1 MKKIIPVII
10 ITLLMLCMVSCGG
23 SKSGEEP
30 KNIEIAMIAD
40 CSDTEDGS
48 FTQETWTCI
57 ETFAKTEGITAGC
70 IQTEEVVTAEE
81 AAKQAEK
88 EEEPAPVTKE
98 ESYMRAIEQA
108 VEKKA
113 RFIVM
118 AGSNF
123 ETAVYA
129 AQAAYPEVY
138 FLLIDGVPHDAA
150 LNYANGANTISILF
164 AEEEAGYLAGYAAV
178 KDGYTKLG
186 FMGGQELPS
195 VKRYGYGFIQG
206 VAAAAAELEQ
216 KVELSYVYTGTFEP
230 SEDVQKQAAEW
241 YKGGTEVIFAC
252 GGNMGTSVMK
262 AAENKGG
269 KVIGVDVDQSYL
281 SPSVITS
288 AKKEIDTAVLEML
301 ENYKEEKFVG
311 GISFNYTA
319 KNGGVS
325 LEMDNGQFKTFK
337 EEDYKKALRQLKHG
351 KIQLKKDTGVS
362 AVSEL
367 TGEWLKIK

>member
-40 CSDTEDGS
+40 CSDIEDGS

-57 ETFAKTEGITAGC
+57 ENFAKTEGITAGC

-81 AAKQAEK
+81 AA
-88 EEEPAPVTKE
+88 PATKE

-113 RFIVM
+113 KLIVM

-123 ETAVYA
+123 ETTVYA

-195 VKRYGYGFIQG
+195 VKRYGYGFVQG

-337 EEDYKKALRQLKHG
+337 EDDYKKALRQLKNG

-367 TGEWLKIK
+367 TGEWVKIK